1 MSRFLILA
9 CLAIMGFVACGPGS
23 TVYVNRYPFVAGRHY
38 RLTYTIYDFARI
50 FADCHAVRIRFALRN
65 AR

>member
-1 MSRFLILA
+1 
-9 CLAIMGFVACGPGS
+9 MGFVACGPGS